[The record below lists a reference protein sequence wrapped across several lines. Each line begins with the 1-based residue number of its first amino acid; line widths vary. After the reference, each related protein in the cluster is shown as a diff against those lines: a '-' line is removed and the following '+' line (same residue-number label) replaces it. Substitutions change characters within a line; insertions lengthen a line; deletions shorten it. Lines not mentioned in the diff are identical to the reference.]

1 MTENDIVPY
10 PSFNEN
16 QKNNNNDKFHTKENK
31 NSENP
36 LQTKGNENK
45 SENIL
50 LFSNNPSQIE
60 ESRGELNDK
69 EQNQMSIQQAI
80 SAKNPEI
87 KKNIPALNLGNIN
100 SQQNQNTNQN
110 EIGNYYFGQN
120 EAKEKN
126 YLNSSTCVITDRDLI
141 EKSKK
146 SDLKE
151 Y

>member
-69 EQNQMSIQQAI
+69 EQNQMSVQQAI
-80 SAKNPEI
+80 STKNPEI
-87 KKNIPALNLGNIN
+87 KKIFQLLIFFVIL
-100 SQQNQNTNQN
+100 TNNKIRTQ
-110 EIGNYYFGQN
+110 I
-120 EAKEKN
+120 KMK
-126 YLNSSTCVITDRDLI
+126 
-141 EKSKK
+141 
-146 SDLKE
+146 
-151 Y
+151 